1 MRPGFQWNSVQENTP
16 ANFEVIAL
24 DERGRQKA
32 VSNVTWELVF
42 EDIDYRW
49 YQVDNDWRYERIV
62 NDRIVE
68 AEREHKVRMASLRAC
83 RDLAEIVEQ
92 LGDDKVS
99 VAQIVAAIEAA
110 K

>member
-1 MRPGFQWNSVQENTP
+1 MSEDAPTYEAPKQKPEPKPSTLVARAVKIAREHGKGHFARLTGAATRADGFGSGD
-16 ANFEVIAL
+16 L
-24 DERGRQKA
+24 
-32 VSNVTWELVF
+32 
-42 EDIDYRW
+42 
-49 YQVDNDWRYERIV
+49 